1 MGPSSAPVFRNLPE
15 DLGKVPRRKQVVR
28 RAFIVLL
35 AVAGALALGGGLW
48 LGATSGQTSP
58 GLRIGPTYGVS
69 LDLPSG
75 WIGQI
80 YDGNRGAPPPRAI
93 LEATSF
99 TGGGPHVLTVED
111 DAAAQGGER
120 MSARDIVIILW
131 DTGDGGAD
139 TYAPLVG
146 APTITREDFSPIEGF
161 QHPVARSL
169 FTTQGRF
176 FDLMVE
182 FGDDLGTLP
191 DSTQLERANNV
202 LATLRVEPP
211 S

>member
-1 MGPSSAPVFRNLPE
+1 
-15 DLGKVPRRKQVVR
+15 VR
-28 RAFIVLL
+28 RNVFIVSL
-35 AVAGALALGGGLW
+35 AIAAAVALGGGLW
-48 LGATSGQTSP
+48 LGATSGKTSA
-58 GLRIGPTYGVS
+58 GTRIGPTYGVS

-99 TGGGPHVLTVED
+99 TGAGRDVLTLED
-111 DAAAQGGER
+111 DAAARVGEL
-120 MSARDIVIILW
+120 MGTSDIVILLW
-131 DTGDGGAD
+131 ETGGGGGD

-146 APTITREDFSPIEGF
+146 SPTITREDLSPIEGF
-161 QHPVARSL
+161 AHPVARIL
-169 FTTQGRF
+169 FATQGRF

-182 FGDDLGTLP
+182 FGAAYGTSP
-191 DSTQLERANNV
+191 DAAQLARANDV
-202 LATLRVEPP
+202 LAALRIEPQ